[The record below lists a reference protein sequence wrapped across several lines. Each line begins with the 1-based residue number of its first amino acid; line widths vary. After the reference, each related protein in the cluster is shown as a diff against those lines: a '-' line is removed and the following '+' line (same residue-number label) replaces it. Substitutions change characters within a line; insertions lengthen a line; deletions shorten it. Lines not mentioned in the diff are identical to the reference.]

1 MPEVAQLKRTE
12 TAMAALAAQ
21 VQSPHLQSRP
31 RWLPG
36 VLQTDYL
43 SANSMVDVILRQTAH
58 TLVGLDLRFLNDVWR
73 YVTGALAIVGIAA
86 HHQLYYPYFHL
97 SSCSYL

>member
-1 MPEVAQLKRTE
+1 MAEVAQLKRTE

-36 VLQTDYL
+36 VLQTDYQ
-43 SANSMVDVILRQTAH
+43 SANSMVDVILRQTAFMELP
-58 TLVGLDLRFLNDVWR
+58 TLWWVLTCG
-73 YVTGALAIVGIAA
+73 
-86 HHQLYYPYFHL
+86 
-97 SSCSYL
+97 S